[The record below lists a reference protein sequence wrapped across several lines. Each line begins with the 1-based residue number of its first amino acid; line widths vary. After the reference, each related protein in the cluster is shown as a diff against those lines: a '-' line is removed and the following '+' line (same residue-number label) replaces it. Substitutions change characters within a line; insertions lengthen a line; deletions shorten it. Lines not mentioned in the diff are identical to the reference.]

1 MEVGGKLYPASGVE
15 RDSCPPT
22 LGIGHRALVTLTHA
36 PCPIPHA
43 QKLHPASGV
52 EFFISAVLELKL
64 LNIKISMSDTK
75 FTAPVAQESLHLK
88 LSERSPVFSLR
99 EKILAIR
106 NSLRPGQQQMAD
118 WQSGPLA
125 ISAVP
130 GAGKSTGMAAAAAIA
145 IARQY
150 ERSSSRRQLVVV
162 TFTRSAAANIKAK
175 IRKFLRDDL
184 SLPQTGFFVYTLH
197 GLALN
202 IASRH
207 PDLSGL
213 QLENVTLITP
223 TQTHRFIR
231 TAVEQWIANNPG
243 IYLRLLEGHQFDGE
257 ETERLR
263 RQSVLRTEVLP
274 ELANTVIHEA
284 KSSGISPEK
293 LREWSKQTTD
303 EYAILSV
310 AAGLYEQYQNLMRSR
325 DFIDYDDMILAALRV
340 LENDSARRIEQ
351 NQIFAVFEDEAQ
363 DSSPLQTQLL
373 EILASDGGYEGMNTD
388 AMNRVSTHSPLNLV
402 RVGDPNQAINS
413 TFTPADP
420 IYFRQFCEEC
430 DRIQR
435 LATMDQAGRS
445 TRIIIEA
452 ANFALKWINNQSL
465 AKTNNGQQTPDN
477 RQVPFRLQTIR
488 PVETNDPQNNANPA
502 PVGRGLELYTPR
514 DIHHTVELLS
524 QRVIEL
530 FGEDPTQNSAAI
542 LVRENRQGRWL
553 GEALTSVCKEH
564 NITLYDVGER
574 DRRSHVPQEILALLQ
589 FCDRPHSPDYLK
601 AALEAL
607 VQRQLIPTQDLN
619 ALASLPEEFLYPG
632 PLAAPQPETVQKA
645 ARLCRNLLR
654 ARLELPLYQLIS
666 FLALT
671 LNYDQA
677 ELATADKLAERVNQQ
692 IAGNSSMGGMLSA
705 LSEIVSSERFE
716 PVETEDSEERYTRRG
731 QLTIITMHKAK
742 GLDWDYV
749 FLPFLHENLIP
760 GRFWVP
766 PQSQFL
772 GDFTLSEV
780 ARAQI
785 RAALHGEFTIPD
797 VTQAWEQAK
806 HLKIS
811 EEYRLLYVA
820 MTRAKRLVWMS
831 AAQKAP
837 FTWSKPDNL
846 QEQAP
851 CPVFPALKRQFPECV
866 MNLAVMAK
874 QA

>member
-1 MEVGGKLYPASGVE
+1 
-15 RDSCPPT
+15 
-22 LGIGHRALVTLTHA
+22 
-36 PCPIPHA
+36 
-43 QKLHPASGV
+43 
-52 EFFISAVLELKL
+52 
-64 LNIKISMSDTK
+64 MSDSK
-75 FTAPVAQESLHLK
+75 FTIPVVQELLYSE
-88 LSERSPVFSLR
+88 LSERSPVPSLQ

-175 IRKFLRDDL
+175 IRKDLKKL

-202 IASRH
+202 IANRH
-207 PDLSGL
+207 SDLSGL

-223 TQTHRFIR
+223 TQSHRFIR
-231 TAVEQWIANNPG
+231 TAVEQWIANNPDR
-243 IYLRLLEGHQFDGE
+243 YLRLLEGHQFDGE

-284 KSSGISPEK
+284 KSSGISPEL
-293 LREWSKQTTD
+293 LREWSNQTTD
-303 EYAILSV
+303 EYGILSV

-340 LENDSARRIEQ
+340 LENDSARRVEQ
-351 NQIFAVFEDEAQ
+351 NQVFAVFEDEAQ

-373 EILASDGGYEGMNTD
+373 EILASDAGNNSSLLTD
-388 AMNRVSTHSPLNLV
+388 AMNRVPTADSCTDAMNRVFPNSPLNLV

-430 DRIQR
+430 DRIER

-452 ANFALKWINNQSL
+452 ANFALKWINSQWL
-465 AKTNNGQQTPDN
+465 AATNNKQQISDN
-477 RQVPFRLQTIR
+477 RQLPFRLQTIR
-488 PVETNDPQNNANPA
+488 PVEAGDPQTNANPA
-502 PVGRGLELYTPR
+502 AVGRGLELYTPD
-514 DIHHTVELLS
+514 DIHHTVKLLS

-530 FGEDPTQNSAAI
+530 FGEDPTKNSAAV

-553 GEALTSVCKEH
+553 TEALTSVCKEY

-619 ALASLPEEFLYPG
+619 ALASLPEEFLYPS
-632 PLAAPQPETVQKA
+632 PLAATQSETVQKA
-645 ARLCRNLLR
+645 ARLCRSLLR

-692 IAGNSSMGGMLSA
+692 IAGNSSMGGMLSV

-785 RAALHGEFTIPD
+785 RATLHEESVIPD
-797 VTQAWEQAK
+797 VSQAWEVAK
-806 HLKIS
+806 NLKTS

-820 MTRAKRLVWMS
+820 MTRAKLLLWMS

-866 MNLAVMAK
+866 MNLAAMTK

>member
-1 MEVGGKLYPASGVE
+1 MPQESYPIE
-15 RDSCPPT
+15 
-22 LGIGHRALVTLTHA
+22 
-36 PCPIPHA
+36 
-43 QKLHPASGV
+43 
-52 EFFISAVLELKL
+52 
-64 LNIKISMSDTK
+64 
-75 FTAPVAQESLHLK
+75 TAPQST
-88 LSERSPVFSLR
+88 LSSLR
-99 EKILAIR
+99 ESAILNIR

-118 WQSGPLA
+118 WYSGPLA
-125 ISAVP
+125 VSAVP

-150 ERSSSRRQLVVV
+150 QRSNSSASSQRQQLVVV
-162 TFTRSAAANIKAK
+162 TFTRSAVANIKVK
-175 IRKFLRDDL
+175 IRKYLREEL
-184 SLPQTGFFVYTLH
+184 SLPQTGFVVYTLH

-207 PDLSGL
+207 SDLSGL
-213 QLENVTLITP
+213 QLDNVTLITP
-223 TQTHRFIR
+223 NQSHRFIR
-231 TAVEQWIANNPG
+231 TAVEQWIASHPG
-243 IYLRLLEGHQFDGE
+243 HYFRLLEGIQFDGE

-274 ELANTVIHEA
+274 DLATTVIHEA
-284 KSSGISPEK
+284 KSSGMLPQD
-293 LREWSKQTTD
+293 LRRLGEQNRD
-303 EYAILSV
+303 NYEILTV

-340 LENDSARRIEQ
+340 LENPSARKIEQ
-351 NQIFAVFEDEAQ
+351 NQVFAVFEDEAQ
-363 DSSPLQTQLL
+363 DSSPLQTKLL
-373 EILASDGGYEGMNTD
+373 QILAT
-388 AMNRVSTHSPLNLV
+388 NLDNPNQSNLI

-420 IYFRQFCEEC
+420 IYFREFCEDC
-430 DRIQR
+430 NSKNR

-445 TRIIIEA
+445 TKMVIDA
-452 ANFALKWINNQSL
+452 ANFVLQWVNSVYQVKSPESRVQSPESF
-465 AKTNNGQQTPDN
+465 TPPTS
-477 RQVPFRLQTIR
+477 PFRPQTIR
-488 PVETNDPQNNANPA
+488 LVDPGDPQLDANPQ

-524 QRVIEL
+524 QRIIQL
-530 FGEDPTQNSAAI
+530 FSPEPNTISAAI

-553 GEALTSVCKEH
+553 AEALTPVCKEH
-564 NITLYDVGER
+564 QITLYDVGER
-574 DRRSHVPQEILALLQ
+574 DRHSHVPQEILALLQ
-589 FCDRPHSPDYLK
+589 FCDRPHSPDHLK
-601 AALEAL
+601 AALEVF

-619 ALASLPEEFLYPG
+619 APASIPEEFLYPG
-632 PLAAPQPETVQKA
+632 PLSAPQSEPAQKA
-645 ARLCRNLLR
+645 AHLCRSLLR
-654 ARLELPLYQLIS
+654 ARMELPLYHLIS
-666 FLALT
+666 FLALA

-677 ELATADKLAERVNQQ
+677 ELATADKLAERVNIQ
-692 IAGNSSMGGMLSA
+692 IAGHASMTNMLSV

-716 PVETEDSEERYTRRG
+716 PVETEDLEARYTRRG

-749 FLPFLHENLIP
+749 FLPFMHENLIP

-785 RAALHGEFTIPD
+785 RAALHDQANLPD

-806 HLKIS
+806 YLKTA

-820 MTRAKRLVWMS
+820 MTRAKRLLWMS

-837 FTWSKPDNL
+837 FTWSKPENL
-846 QEQAP
+846 QTSAP
-851 CPVFPALKRQFPECV
+851 CPVFPALKRQFPESE
-866 MNLAVMAK
+866 LS
-874 QA
+874 

>member
-1 MEVGGKLYPASGVE
+1 MTTINHQ
-15 RDSCPPT
+15 PPT
-22 LGIGHRALVTLTHA
+22 NNQTDPPL
-36 PCPIPHA
+36 P
-43 QKLHPASGV
+43 
-52 EFFISAVLELKL
+52 
-64 LNIKISMSDTK
+64 
-75 FTAPVAQESLHLK
+75 
-88 LSERSPVFSLR
+88 LSSLR
-99 EKILAIR
+99 ESAILKIR

-118 WQSGPLA
+118 WYSGPLA
-125 ISAVP
+125 VSAVP

-150 ERSSSRRQLVVV
+150 QRSNSSRSSERRQLVVV
-162 TFTRSAAANIKAK
+162 TFTRSAVANIKAK
-175 IRKFLRDDL
+175 ICKYLRDDL
-184 SLPQTGFFVYTLH
+184 SLPQTGFAVHTLH

-207 PDLSGL
+207 PNLSGL
-213 QLENVTLITP
+213 QLDNVTLITP
-223 TQTHRFIR
+223 TQSHRFIR
-231 TAVEQWIANNPG
+231 TAVEQWIASHPG
-243 IYLRLLEGHQFDGE
+243 HYFRLLEGIQFDGE

-274 ELANTVIHEA
+274 DLATTVIHEA
-284 KSSGISPEK
+284 KSSGMLPED
-293 LREWSKQTTD
+293 LRRFSEQTID
-303 EYAILSV
+303 NYEILTV

-340 LENDSARRIEQ
+340 LENPSARRIEQ
-351 NQIFAVFEDEAQ
+351 NQVFAVFEDEAQ
-363 DSSPLQTQLL
+363 DSSPLQTKLL
-373 EILASDGGYEGMNTD
+373 QILATD
-388 AMNRVSTHSPLNLV
+388 PNNPDQPNLI

-420 IYFRQFCEEC
+420 IYFREFCEDC
-430 DRIQR
+430 NQKNR

-445 TRIIIEA
+445 TKIIIDA
-452 ANFALKWINNQSL
+452 ANFVLQWVNSAYQ
-465 AKTNNGQQTPDN
+465 AKSQNFPT
-477 RQVPFRLQTIR
+477 PFRPQTIR
-488 PVETNDPQNNANPA
+488 LVDPDDPQTDANPQ

-514 DIHHTVELLS
+514 DIHHTVQLLS

-530 FGEDPTQNSAAI
+530 FAQAPNSFSAAI

-553 GEALTSVCKEH
+553 AEALAPVCKEH
-564 NITLYDVGER
+564 QITLYDVGER
-574 DRRSHVPQEILALLQ
+574 ERHSHVPQEILALLQ

-601 AALEAL
+601 AALE
-607 VQRQLIPTQDLN
+607 VFVERQLIPTQDLN
-619 ALASLPEEFLYPG
+619 APASVPEEFLYPG
-632 PLAAPQPETVQKA
+632 PLSPPQPESVQKA
-645 ARLCRNLLR
+645 AHLCRSLLR
-654 ARLELPLYQLIS
+654 ARMELPLYQLIS
-666 FLALT
+666 FLALA

-677 ELATADKLAERVNQQ
+677 ELATADKLAERVNLQ
-692 IAGNSSMGGMLSA
+692 IASHASMTNMLGI

-716 PVETEDSEERYTRRG
+716 PVETEDLEARYTRRG

-749 FLPFLHENLIP
+749 FIPFVHENLIP

-785 RAALHGEFTIPD
+785 RAALHNQASLPD

-806 HLKIS
+806 YLKTA

-820 MTRAKRLVWMS
+820 MTRAKRLLWMS

-837 FTWSKPDNL
+837 FTWSKPENL
-846 QEQAP
+846 QASAP

-866 MNLAVMAK
+866 V
-874 QA
+874 

>member
-1 MEVGGKLYPASGVE
+1 
-15 RDSCPPT
+15 
-22 LGIGHRALVTLTHA
+22 
-36 PCPIPHA
+36 
-43 QKLHPASGV
+43 
-52 EFFISAVLELKL
+52 
-64 LNIKISMSDTK
+64 MSDSK
-75 FTAPVAQESLHLK
+75 FTAPVVQELLDSE
-88 LSERSPVFSLR
+88 LSERSPIPSLQ

-150 ERSSSRRQLVVV
+150 ERSSYRRQLVVV

-202 IASRH
+202 IANRH
-207 PDLSGL
+207 SDLSGL
-213 QLENVTLITP
+213 QLENVILITP
-223 TQTHRFIR
+223 TQSHRFIR
-231 TAVEQWIANNPG
+231 TAVEQWITNNPDV
-243 IYLRLLEGHQFDGE
+243 YLRLLEGHQFDGE

-284 KSSGISPEK
+284 KSSGISPEL

-340 LENDSARRIEQ
+340 LENDSARHIEQ

-373 EILASDGGYEGMNTD
+373 EILAS
-388 AMNRVSTHSPLNLV
+388 NREYQRENSSLLTPNSPLLTPNSPLPTPNSALPTPNSALLTPNSALSTQHSALNLV

-430 DRIQR
+430 DRIER
-435 LATMDQAGRS
+435 LATMDRAGRS

-452 ANFALKWINNQSL
+452 ANFALKWINNQWL
-465 AKTNNGQQTPDN
+465 ATTKTNNKQQTLDN

-488 PVETNDPQNNANPA
+488 PVEIGDPQANANPA
-502 PVGRGLELYTPR
+502 PVGQGLELYTPR
-514 DIHHTVELLS
+514 DIHHTIELLS

-530 FGEDPTQNSAAI
+530 FGEDPTKNSAAI

-553 GEALTSVCKEH
+553 AEALTPLCKEH
-564 NITLYDVGER
+564 KITLYDVGER

-785 RAALHGEFTIPD
+785 RATLHEESVIPD
-797 VTQAWEQAK
+797 VSQAWEVAK
-806 HLKIS
+806 NLKTS

-820 MTRAKRLVWMS
+820 MTRAKLLLWMS

-866 MNLAVMAK
+866 VNLAAMSK
-874 QA
+874 QV

>member
-1 MEVGGKLYPASGVE
+1 
-15 RDSCPPT
+15 
-22 LGIGHRALVTLTHA
+22 
-36 PCPIPHA
+36 
-43 QKLHPASGV
+43 
-52 EFFISAVLELKL
+52 
-64 LNIKISMSDTK
+64 MSDAN
-75 FTAPVAQESLHLK
+75 FTATVPPESRQPQLSQLLWEKTLK
-88 LSERSPVFSLR
+88 
-99 EKILAIR
+99 IR

-150 ERSSSRRQLVVV
+150 AIPPESRPLYRRQIVVV

-175 IRKFLRDDL
+175 IRKYLREDL
-184 SLPQTGFFVYTLH
+184 SLPQTGFAVYTLH

-207 PDLSGL
+207 PNLAGL
-213 QLENVTLITP
+213 ELENVTLITP
-223 TQTHRFIR
+223 SQSHRFIR
-231 TAVEQWIANNPG
+231 TAVEQWIADHPG
-243 IYLRLLEGHQFDGE
+243 RYLRLLEGHQFDGE

-274 ELANTVIHEA
+274 DLATTVIHEA
-284 KSSGISPEK
+284 KSSGISPEQ
-293 LREWSKQTTD
+293 LRNWSQQTTE
-303 EYAILSV
+303 EYAILQV

-340 LENDSARRIEQ
+340 LENDSARRREQ
-351 NQIFAVFEDEAQ
+351 KEVYAVFEDEAQ

-373 EILASDGGYEGMNTD
+373 EILARDQEDERNNSLLP
-388 AMNRVSTHSPLNLV
+388 HSPLPTPNSLLNLV

-420 IYFRQFCEEC
+420 IYFREFCQHC
-430 DRIQR
+430 DRSGK

-445 TRIIIEA
+445 TRVIIEA
-452 ANFALKWINNQSL
+452 ANFTLEWVNKFYQNKNQSSPP
-465 AKTNNGQQTPDN
+465 TSPS
-477 RQVPFRLQTIR
+477 PFRSQKIR
-488 PVETNDPQNNANPA
+488 PVESNDPQLNANPA
-502 PVGRGLELYTPR
+502 PIGRGLELYTPR
-514 DIHHTVELLS
+514 DIHHTVELIS

-530 FGEDPTQNSAAI
+530 FAENPTEVSAAI

-553 GEALTSVCKEH
+553 AEALTPVCKEH

-574 DRRSHVPQEILALLQ
+574 DRRSHIPQEILALLQ
-589 FCDRPHSPDYLK
+589 FCHRPHSPDYLK
-601 AALEAL
+601 ASLEVL

-632 PLAAPQPETVQKA
+632 PLAPPQSEPIQKA
-645 ARLCRNLLR
+645 ASLCRKLLR

-692 IAGNSSMGGMLSA
+692 IAGNSSMGAMLST

-716 PVETEDSEERYTRRG
+716 PVETDDLEARYTRCG
-731 QLTIITMHKAK
+731 QLTVITMHKAK

-749 FLPFLHENLIP
+749 FMPFLHENLIP

-785 RAALHGEFTIPD
+785 RAALHGESDIPD

-806 HLKIS
+806 HLKTA

-820 MTRAKRLVWMS
+820 MTRAKRLLWMS
-831 AAQKAP
+831 ASQKAP
-837 FTWSKPDNL
+837 FTWSKPENL

-851 CPVFPALKRQFPECV
+851 CPVFPALKNHFSQFVIRNFP
-866 MNLAVMAK
+866 API
-874 QA
+874 

>member
-1 MEVGGKLYPASGVE
+1 MRSL
-15 RDSCPPT
+15 
-22 LGIGHRALVTLTHA
+22 
-36 PCPIPHA
+36 IPNL
-43 QKLHPASGV
+43 Q
-52 EFFISAVLELKL
+52 
-64 LNIKISMSDTK
+64 
-75 FTAPVAQESLHLK
+75 
-88 LSERSPVFSLR
+88 
-99 EKILAIR
+99 EKILGIR

-118 WQSGPLA
+118 WESGPLA

-150 ERSSSRRQLVVV
+150 ERSSLRRHLVVV

-184 SLPQTGFFVYTLH
+184 SIPQTGFFVYTLH

-207 PDLSGL
+207 SDLSGL

-223 TQTHRFIR
+223 TQSNRFIR

-293 LREWSKQTTD
+293 LREWSKQITD

-351 NQIFAVFEDEAQ
+351 NQVFAVFEDEAQ

-373 EILASDGGYEGMNTD
+373 EILASNGGDGGDHYSLNPDPMNRDAMNID
-388 AMNRVSTHSPLNLV
+388 AMNRVSTADSCTDAINRVSPNSPLNLV

-420 IYFRQFCEEC
+420 IYFRQFCERC
-430 DRIQR
+430 DRIKR

-465 AKTNNGQQTPDN
+465 ATTNHKLQTPDN

-488 PVETNDPQNNANPA
+488 PVEVNDPQTNANPA
-502 PVGRGLELYTPR
+502 AVGRGLELYTPR

-530 FGEDPTQNSAAI
+530 FGEDPTKNSAAI

-553 GEALTSVCKEH
+553 AEALTSVCKEH
-564 NITLYDVGER
+564 NIILYDVGER
-574 DRRSHVPQEILALLQ
+574 DRRSHVPQEILGLLQ

-632 PLAAPQPETVQKA
+632 PLAVPQPETVEKA
-645 ARLCRNLLR
+645 ARLCRSLLR

-716 PVETEDSEERYTRRG
+716 PVETEDSEERYTRPG

-766 PQSQFL
+766 PQKQFL

-785 RAALHGEFTIPD
+785 RAALHGESTIPN

-806 HLKIS
+806 NLKIS

-866 MNLAVMAK
+866 MNLRTDK
-874 QA
+874 K

>member
-1 MEVGGKLYPASGVE
+1 
-15 RDSCPPT
+15 
-22 LGIGHRALVTLTHA
+22 
-36 PCPIPHA
+36 
-43 QKLHPASGV
+43 
-52 EFFISAVLELKL
+52 
-64 LNIKISMSDTK
+64 MSDSK
-75 FTAPVAQESLHLK
+75 FTAPIIQELLDSE
-88 LSERSPVFSLR
+88 LSERSLIPSLE
-99 EKILAIR
+99 EKILRIR

-202 IASRH
+202 IANRH
-207 PDLSGL
+207 SDLSGL
-213 QLENVTLITP
+213 QLENVILITP
-223 TQTHRFIR
+223 TQSHRFIR
-231 TAVEQWIANNPG
+231 TAVEQWIINNPDV
-243 IYLRLLEGHQFDGE
+243 YLRLLEGHQFDGE

-284 KSSGISPEK
+284 KSSGISPEL

-340 LENDSARRIEQ
+340 LENDSARHIEQ

-373 EILASDGGYEGMNTD
+373 EILASNREYEGMNTD
-388 AMNRVSTHSPLNLV
+388 AMNRVSTYSPLNLV

-430 DRIQR
+430 DRIER
-435 LATMDQAGRS
+435 LATMDRAGRS

-452 ANFALKWINNQSL
+452 ANFALKWINNQWL
-465 AKTNNGQQTPDN
+465 ATTKTNNKQQIPDN
-477 RQVPFRLQTIR
+477 RQVPFRLQTIS
-488 PVETNDPQNNANPA
+488 PVEAGDPQANANPA

-530 FGEDPTQNSAAI
+530 FGEDPTKNSAAI

-553 GEALTSVCKEH
+553 AEALTPLCKEH
-564 NITLYDVGER
+564 KITLYDVGER

-632 PLAAPQPETVQKA
+632 PLAPPQPETVQKA
-645 ARLCRNLLR
+645 ARMCRSLLR

-785 RAALHGEFTIPD
+785 RATLHEESIIPD
-797 VTQAWEQAK
+797 VSQAWEVAK
-806 HLKIS
+806 NLKTS

-820 MTRAKRLVWMS
+820 MTRAKLLLWMS

-866 MNLAVMAK
+866 MNLAVMSK
-874 QA
+874 

>member
-1 MEVGGKLYPASGVE
+1 
-15 RDSCPPT
+15 
-22 LGIGHRALVTLTHA
+22 
-36 PCPIPHA
+36 
-43 QKLHPASGV
+43 
-52 EFFISAVLELKL
+52 
-64 LNIKISMSDTK
+64 MSDSK
-75 FTAPVAQESLHLK
+75 FTAPIIQELLDSE
-88 LSERSPVFSLR
+88 LSERSLIPSLQ
-99 EKILAIR
+99 EKILTIR

-202 IASRH
+202 IANRH
-207 PDLSGL
+207 SDLSGL
-213 QLENVTLITP
+213 QLENVILITP
-223 TQTHRFIR
+223 TQSHRFIR
-231 TAVEQWIANNPG
+231 TAVEQWIINNPDV
-243 IYLRLLEGHQFDGE
+243 YLRLLEGHQFDGE

-284 KSSGISPEK
+284 KSSGISPEL

-340 LENDSARRIEQ
+340 LENDSARHIEQ

-373 EILASDGGYEGMNTD
+373 EILASNREYEGMNTD
-388 AMNRVSTHSPLNLV
+388 AIDRVSTYSPLNLV

-430 DRIQR
+430 DRIER
-435 LATMDQAGRS
+435 LATMDRAGRS

-452 ANFALKWINNQSL
+452 ANFALKWINNQWL
-465 AKTNNGQQTPDN
+465 ATTKTNNKQQIADN

-488 PVETNDPQNNANPA
+488 PVEVGDPQANANPA
-502 PVGRGLELYTPR
+502 PVGQGLELYTPR

-530 FGEDPTQNSAAI
+530 FGEDPTKNSAAI

-553 GEALTSVCKEH
+553 AEALTPLCKEH
-564 NITLYDVGER
+564 KITLYDVGER

-632 PLAAPQPETVQKA
+632 PLAPPQPETVQKA
-645 ARLCRNLLR
+645 ARMCRSLLR

-785 RAALHGEFTIPD
+785 RATLHEESIIPD
-797 VTQAWEQAK
+797 VSQAWEVAK
-806 HLKIS
+806 NLKTS

-820 MTRAKRLVWMS
+820 MTRAKLLLWMS

-866 MNLAVMAK
+866 MNLAVMSK
-874 QA
+874 QV

>member
-1 MEVGGKLYPASGVE
+1 VPQEHLDSEVL
-15 RDSCPPT
+15 
-22 LGIGHRALVTLTHA
+22 
-36 PCPIPHA
+36 
-43 QKLHPASGV
+43 
-52 EFFISAVLELKL
+52 
-64 LNIKISMSDTK
+64 
-75 FTAPVAQESLHLK
+75 
-88 LSERSPVFSLR
+88 ERSPVSSLR
-99 EKILAIR
+99 AEAIARIR

-150 ERSSSRRQLVVV
+150 EGFAQSGSSSRRQLVVV

-175 IRKFLRDDL
+175 IRKYLREDL

-213 QLENVTLITP
+213 QLEYATLITP
-223 TQTHRFIR
+223 TQSHRFIR
-231 TAVEQWIANNPG
+231 TAVEQWIANNPER
-243 IYLRLLEGHQFDGE
+243 YLGLLEGHQFDGE

-284 KSSGISPEK
+284 KSSGISQE
-293 LREWSKQTTD
+293 LLQQWSQQTTD
-303 EYAILSV
+303 RYAILSV

-351 NQIFAVFEDEAQ
+351 NQVFAVFEDEAQ
-363 DSSPLQTQLL
+363 DSSPLQTRLL
-373 EILASDGGYEGMNTD
+373 EILASNEGDGKMGRWGDGERISPYH
-388 AMNRVSTHSPLNLV
+388 STPSPQPSPTPDSALNLV

-435 LATMDQAGRS
+435 LATMDRAGRS

-452 ANFALKWINNQSL
+452 ANFALKWVNNQWS
-465 AKTNNGQQTPDN
+465 ATNPQSPFPHTDN
-477 RQVPFRLQTIR
+477 RQVPFRLQTIL
-488 PVETNDPQNNANPA
+488 PVDASDPQTNANPA
-502 PVGRGLELYTPR
+502 PVGLGLELYAPR
-514 DIHHTVELLS
+514 DIFHTVELLS
-524 QRVIEL
+524 QRAIEL
-530 FGEDPTQNSAAI
+530 FGKDPTKNSAAI

-553 GEALTSVCKEH
+553 AEALAPVCKEH

-619 ALASLPEEFLYPG
+619 ALASLPEEFLYPS
-632 PLAAPQPETVQKA
+632 PLAAPQAEPVQKA
-645 ARLCRNLLR
+645 AHLCRSLLR

-692 IAGNSSMGGMLSA
+692 IASNSSMRSMLSA

-749 FLPFLHENLIP
+749 FIPFLHENLIP

-785 RAALHGEFTIPD
+785 RAALHGESTIPD
-797 VTQAWEQAK
+797 VTQAWELAK
-806 HLKIS
+806 QLKTS

-820 MTRAKRLVWMS
+820 MTRAKVLLWMS
-831 AAQKAP
+831 AAHKAP
-837 FTWSKPDNL
+837 FTWSKPENL

-851 CPVFPALKRQFPECV
+851 CPVFGALKRQFPQCV
-866 MNLAVMAK
+866 VTSAMIAK
-874 QA
+874 

>member
-1 MEVGGKLYPASGVE
+1 
-15 RDSCPPT
+15 
-22 LGIGHRALVTLTHA
+22 
-36 PCPIPHA
+36 
-43 QKLHPASGV
+43 
-52 EFFISAVLELKL
+52 
-64 LNIKISMSDTK
+64 MSDSK
-75 FTAPVAQESLHLK
+75 FTAPVVQELLDSE
-88 LSERSPVFSLR
+88 LSERSPIPSLQ

-150 ERSSSRRQLVVV
+150 EPSSSRRQLVVV

-202 IASRH
+202 IANRH
-207 PDLSGL
+207 SDLSGL
-213 QLENVTLITP
+213 QLENVILITP
-223 TQTHRFIR
+223 TQSHRFIR
-231 TAVEQWIANNPG
+231 TAVEQWIVNNPDV
-243 IYLRLLEGHQFDGE
+243 YLRLLEGHQFDGE

-284 KSSGISPEK
+284 KSSGISPEL
-293 LREWSKQTTD
+293 LRQWSKQTTD

-340 LENDSARRIEQ
+340 LENDSARHIEQ

-373 EILASDGGYEGMNTD
+373 EILASNREYEGMNTD
-388 AMNRVSTHSPLNLV
+388 AIHRVSTHSPLNLV

-430 DRIQR
+430 DRIER
-435 LATMDQAGRS
+435 LATMDRAGRS

-452 ANFALKWINNQSL
+452 ANFALKWINNQWL
-465 AKTNNGQQTPDN
+465 ATTKTNNKQQIPDN

-488 PVETNDPQNNANPA
+488 PVEAGDPQANANPA

-530 FGEDPTQNSAAI
+530 FGEDPTKNSAAI

-553 GEALTSVCKEH
+553 AEALTPMCKEH
-564 NITLYDVGER
+564 KITLYDVGER

-785 RAALHGEFTIPD
+785 RATLHEESVIPD
-797 VTQAWEQAK
+797 VGQAWEVAK
-806 HLKIS
+806 NLKTS

-820 MTRAKRLVWMS
+820 MTRAKLLLWMS

-866 MNLAVMAK
+866 MNLAAMSK
-874 QA
+874 QV

>member
-1 MEVGGKLYPASGVE
+1 
-15 RDSCPPT
+15 
-22 LGIGHRALVTLTHA
+22 
-36 PCPIPHA
+36 
-43 QKLHPASGV
+43 
-52 EFFISAVLELKL
+52 
-64 LNIKISMSDTK
+64 MSDSK
-75 FTAPVAQESLHLK
+75 FNAPVAQESLHSELF
-88 LSERSPVFSLR
+88 ERSPVSSLQ

-106 NSLRPGQQQMAD
+106 DSLRPGQQQMAD

-130 GAGKSTGMAAAAAIA
+130 GAGKSTGMAAAAAIT

-150 ERSSSRRQLVVV
+150 ERSSLRRQLVVV

-175 IRKFLRDDL
+175 IRKDLKKL

-207 PDLSGL
+207 SDLSGL

-223 TQTHRFIR
+223 TQSHRFIR
-231 TAVEQWIANNPG
+231 TAVEQWIVNNPDR
-243 IYLRLLEGHQFDGE
+243 YLRLLEGHQFDGE
-257 ETERLR
+257 ETEKLR

-284 KSSGISPEK
+284 KSSGISPEL

-303 EYAILSV
+303 EYAILSI
-310 AAGLYEQYQNLMRSR
+310 AAGLYEQYQNSMRSR

-351 NQIFAVFEDEAQ
+351 NQVFAVFEDEAQ

-373 EILASDGGYEGMNTD
+373 EILASNSEYQRENSPLLTP
-388 AMNRVSTHSPLNLV
+388 NSPLLTPNSLLSTQHSALNLV

-430 DRIQR
+430 DRIER

-452 ANFALKWINNQSL
+452 ANFALKWINNQWL
-465 AKTNNGQQTPDN
+465 ATTSNKQQTPNN

-488 PVETNDPQNNANPA
+488 PVNAGDPQPNANPA

-553 GEALTSVCKEH
+553 AEALTPVCKEH
-564 NITLYDVGER
+564 KIILYDVGER

-632 PLAAPQPETVQKA
+632 PLAVTQPETVQKA
-645 ARLCRNLLR
+645 AKLCRSLLR

-692 IAGNSSMGGMLSA
+692 IAGNSSMAGMLSA

-785 RAALHGEFTIPD
+785 RAILHEESTIPD
-797 VTQAWEQAK
+797 VSQAWEVAK
-806 HLKIS
+806 NLKTS

-820 MTRAKRLVWMS
+820 MTRAKLLLWMS

-866 MNLAVMAK
+866 MNLAAMVK

>member
-1 MEVGGKLYPASGVE
+1 
-15 RDSCPPT
+15 
-22 LGIGHRALVTLTHA
+22 
-36 PCPIPHA
+36 
-43 QKLHPASGV
+43 
-52 EFFISAVLELKL
+52 
-64 LNIKISMSDTK
+64 MSDSK
-75 FTAPVAQESLHLK
+75 FTTPVAQASLHSE
-88 LSERSPVFSLR
+88 LSERSPLPNLR

-118 WQSGPLA
+118 WGSGPLA

-150 ERSSSRRQLVVV
+150 ERYAQSRPSSRRHLVVV

-207 PDLSGL
+207 SDLSGL

-223 TQTHRFIR
+223 TQSHRFIR
-231 TAVEQWIANNPG
+231 TAVEQWIVNNPG
-243 IYLRLLEGHQFDGE
+243 TYLRLLEGHQFDGE

-293 LREWSKQTTD
+293 LREWSRQTTD
-303 EYAILSV
+303 EYTILSV

-351 NQIFAVFEDEAQ
+351 NQVFAVFEDEAQ

-373 EILASDGGYEGMNTD
+373 EILASNGGYEGMNTD
-388 AMNRVSTHSPLNLV
+388 AINHVSTHSPLNLV

-445 TRIIIEA
+445 SRIIIEA

-465 AKTNNGQQTPDN
+465 AKTNNGQQILDN

-488 PVETNDPQNNANPA
+488 PVETGDPQKNANPA
-502 PVGRGLELYTPR
+502 PIGRGLELYTPR

-524 QRVIEL
+524 QRIVEL

-553 GEALTSVCKEH
+553 GEALAPVCKEH
-564 NITLYDVGER
+564 NIALYDVGER

-632 PLAAPQPETVQKA
+632 PLAAPQAETVQKA

-692 IAGNSSMGGMLSA
+692 IAGNSSMAGMLSA

-716 PVETEDSEERYTRRG
+716 PVETEDSEERYTRCG

-785 RAALHGEFTIPD
+785 RAALHGESTIPD

-837 FTWSKPDNL
+837 FTWSKPENL
-846 QEQAP
+846 QDQAP

-866 MNLAVMAK
+866 ANLAVMAK
-874 QA
+874 

>member
-1 MEVGGKLYPASGVE
+1 
-15 RDSCPPT
+15 
-22 LGIGHRALVTLTHA
+22 
-36 PCPIPHA
+36 
-43 QKLHPASGV
+43 
-52 EFFISAVLELKL
+52 
-64 LNIKISMSDTK
+64 MSDTN
-75 FTAPVAQESLHLK
+75 FTATVPLESAQTE
-88 LSERSPVFSLR
+88 LSHSSPVLSLS

-106 NSLRPGQQQMAD
+106 NSLRQGQQQMAD
-118 WQSGPLA
+118 WESGPLA
-125 ISAVP
+125 VSAVP

-150 ERSSSRRQLVVV
+150 ERLAQSRSSVHRQLVVV

-175 IRKFLRDDL
+175 IRQYLRDNL
-184 SLPQTGFFVYTLH
+184 SLPQTGFAVYTLH

-202 IASRH
+202 IASRY

-213 QLENVTLITP
+213 ELENLTLITP
-223 TQTHRFIR
+223 SQSHRLIR
-231 TAVEQWIANNPG
+231 TAVEQWINNNPEK
-243 IYLRLLEGHQFDGE
+243 YFRLLEGQQFDGE

-274 ELANTVIHEA
+274 DLATTVIHEA
-284 KSSGISPEK
+284 KSSGIWPEQ
-293 LREWSKQTTD
+293 LQEWSQQTSD
-303 EYAILSV
+303 EYEILSI

-351 NQIFAVFEDEAQ
+351 NQVFAVFEDEAQ
-363 DSSPLQTQLL
+363 DSSPLQTKLL
-373 EILASDGGYEGMNTD
+373 EILASDSAEGAGEYEENILL
-388 AMNRVSTHSPLNLV
+388 STQHRLNAPLPLTALNLV

-430 DRIQR
+430 DRMTK
-435 LATMDQAGRS
+435 LATMNQAGRS
-445 TRIIIEA
+445 TRIIIAA
-452 ANFALKWINNQSL
+452 ANFALEWVNSFYG
-465 AKTNNGQQTPDN
+465 AKN
-477 RQVPFRLQTIR
+477 RKSPHVTTSFPFRSQTIY
-488 PVETNDPQNNANPA
+488 PVSTNDPQKNANPA
-502 PVGRGLELYTPR
+502 PEGKGLELYTPR
-514 DIHHTVELLS
+514 DIHHTVELLAK
-524 QRVIEL
+524 RVVEL
-530 FGEDPTQNSAAI
+530 FTPDPANTRAAV

-553 GEALTSVCKEH
+553 AEMLAPVCKEH
-564 NITLYDVGER
+564 KITLYDVGER
-574 DRRSHVPQEILALLQ
+574 DRRSHVPQEILGLLQ

-601 AALEAL
+601 AALEVL

-632 PLAAPQPETVQKA
+632 PLAAPQAEPVEKA
-645 ARLCRNLLR
+645 AHLCRSLLR
-654 ARLELPLYQLIS
+654 ARMELPLYQLIS
-666 FLALT
+666 FLALA

-692 IAGNSSMGGMLSA
+692 IAGGSSMGAMLA
-705 LSEIVSSERFE
+705 TLSEIVSSERFE
-716 PVETEDSEERYTRRG
+716 PVETEDLEAHYTRPN

-749 FLPFLHENLIP
+749 FIPFLHENLIP

-785 RAALHGEFTIPD
+785 RTALHGESGIPD
-797 VTQAWEQAK
+797 VSQAWEQAK
-806 HLKIS
+806 HLKTA

-820 MTRAKRLVWMS
+820 MTRAKRLLWMS

-837 FTWSKPDNL
+837 FTWSKPNNL

-851 CPVFPALKRQFPECV
+851 CPVFPALKRQFPESV
-866 MNLAVMAK
+866 EV
-874 QA
+874 

>member
-1 MEVGGKLYPASGVE
+1 
-15 RDSCPPT
+15 
-22 LGIGHRALVTLTHA
+22 
-36 PCPIPHA
+36 
-43 QKLHPASGV
+43 
-52 EFFISAVLELKL
+52 
-64 LNIKISMSDTK
+64 MSDTNV
-75 FTAPVAQESLHLK
+75 TATVSVSQPSFVALLQERIALI
-88 LSERSPVFSLR
+88 RST
-99 EKILAIR
+99 
-106 NSLRPGQQQMAD
+106 LRPGQQQMAD
-118 WQSGPLA
+118 WKSGPLA
-125 ISAVP
+125 VSAVP

-150 ERSSSRRQLVVV
+150 QQAAESRTSSRRQLVVV

-175 IRKFLRDDL
+175 IRHYLKQL
-184 SLPQTGFFVYTLH
+184 SLPQTGFAVYTLH

-213 QLENVTLITP
+213 ELENVTLITP
-223 TQTHRFIR
+223 NQSHRFIR
-231 TAVEQWIANNPG
+231 TAVEQWINNHPRL
-243 IYLRLLEGHQFDGE
+243 YLRLLEGQQFDGE

-263 RQSVLRTEVLP
+263 RQSVLRTEILP
-274 ELANTVIHEA
+274 DLATTVIHEA
-284 KSSGISPEK
+284 KSSGISPEQ
-293 LREWSKQTTD
+293 LRQWSQETTD
-303 EYAILSV
+303 AYEILTI

-351 NQIFAVFEDEAQ
+351 NQVFAVFEDEAQ

-373 EILASDGGYEGMNTD
+373 EILASDLAASQQSIVNSQQSIV
-388 AMNRVSTHSPLNLV
+388 NSQQSIVNSQQSTVNSQQSTVNLI

-420 IYFRQFCEEC
+420 IYFREFCQEC
-430 DRIQR
+430 DRSLR

-445 TRIIIEA
+445 TAMIIAA
-452 ANFALKWINNQSL
+452 ANFALEWVNSAYVAKNQKSPHVPL
-465 AKTNNGQQTPDN
+465 STP
-477 RQVPFRLQTIR
+477 FSLQTIR
-488 PVETNDPQNNANPA
+488 PVHQTDVNPA
-502 PVGRGLELYTPR
+502 PVGRGLELHTPR
-514 DIHHTVELLS
+514 DIYHTVELLS
-524 QRVIEL
+524 QRVVEL
-530 FGEDPTQNSAAI
+530 LTEDMGKSAAV

-553 GEALTSVCKEH
+553 AEALEPKCKEH
-564 NITLYDVGER
+564 NITLFDVGES

-607 VQRQLIPTQDLN
+607 VKRQLIPTQDLN

-632 PLAAPQPETVQKA
+632 PLAAPQSEVVQKA
-645 ARLCRNLLR
+645 AHLCRSLLR
-654 ARLELPLYQLIS
+654 ARLELPLYQIIS

-677 ELATADKLAERVNQQ
+677 ELATADKLSERVNKQ
-692 IAGNSSMGGMLSA
+692 IAGNNSMGAMLSA
-705 LSEIVSSERFE
+705 LSEIVNSERFE
-716 PVETEDSEERYTRRG
+716 PVETDDSEARYTRNG

-742 GLDWDYV
+742 GLDWNYV
-749 FLPFLHENLIP
+749 FIPFLHENLIP

-785 RAALHGEFTIPD
+785 RAALHGETGIPE
-797 VTQAWEQAK
+797 VTSAWEQAK
-806 HLKIS
+806 HLKTA

-820 MTRAKRLVWMS
+820 MTRAKQLLWMS

-837 FTWSKPDNL
+837 FTWSKPENL

-851 CPVFPALKRQFPECV
+851 CPVFSALKRQFPEFV
-866 MNLAVMAK
+866 IHT
-874 QA
+874 QPS

>member
-1 MEVGGKLYPASGVE
+1 
-15 RDSCPPT
+15 
-22 LGIGHRALVTLTHA
+22 
-36 PCPIPHA
+36 
-43 QKLHPASGV
+43 
-52 EFFISAVLELKL
+52 
-64 LNIKISMSDTK
+64 MSDTN
-75 FTAPVAQESLHLK
+75 FTAALPPESLHPE
-88 LSERSPVFSLR
+88 LSGLLPVSFLR
-99 EKILAIR
+99 AEAIARIR
-106 NSLRPGQQQMAD
+106 NGLRPGQQQMAD

-202 IASRH
+202 IANRH
-207 PDLSGL
+207 SDLSGL
-213 QLENVTLITP
+213 QLENVILITP
-223 TQTHRFIR
+223 TQSHRFIR

-243 IYLRLLEGHQFDGE
+243 VYLRLLEGHQFDGE

-310 AAGLYEQYQNLMRSR
+310 ATGLYEQYQNLMRSR
-325 DFIDYDDMILAALRV
+325 DFIDYDDMILAALHV

-351 NQIFAVFEDEAQ
+351 NQVFAVFEDEAQ

-373 EILASDGGYEGMNTD
+373 EILASDGGYGKARGDEGDEGDNSSLLTP
-388 AMNRVSTHSPLNLV
+388 NSSLLTPHSPLPTPHSPLPTPHSPLNLV

-430 DRIQR
+430 DRIER
-435 LATMDQAGRS
+435 LATMDRAGRS

-452 ANFALKWINNQSL
+452 ANFALKWINNQWL
-465 AKTNNGQQTPDN
+465 ATTKTNNKQQTPDN

-488 PVETNDPQNNANPA
+488 PVEIGDPQANANPA

-530 FGEDPTQNSAAI
+530 FGEDPTKNSAAI

-553 GEALTSVCKEH
+553 AEALTDVCKEH
-564 NITLYDVGER
+564 KITLYDVGER

-632 PLAAPQPETVQKA
+632 PLTESQPETVQKA
-645 ARLCRNLLR
+645 ARLCRSLLR

-692 IAGNSSMGGMLSA
+692 IAGNNSMGGMLSA

-785 RAALHGEFTIPD
+785 RATLHEESIIPD
-797 VTQAWEQAK
+797 VSQAWEVAK
-806 HLKIS
+806 NLKIS

-820 MTRAKRLVWMS
+820 MTRAKLLLWMS

-866 MNLAVMAK
+866 VNLAAISK
-874 QA
+874 

>member
-1 MEVGGKLYPASGVE
+1 
-15 RDSCPPT
+15 
-22 LGIGHRALVTLTHA
+22 
-36 PCPIPHA
+36 
-43 QKLHPASGV
+43 
-52 EFFISAVLELKL
+52 
-64 LNIKISMSDTK
+64 MSDSK
-75 FTAPVAQESLHLK
+75 FTAPVVQELLDSE
-88 LSERSPVFSLR
+88 LSERSPIPSLQ

-202 IASRH
+202 IANRH
-207 PDLSGL
+207 SDLSGL
-213 QLENVTLITP
+213 QLENVILITP
-223 TQTHRFIR
+223 TQSHRFIR
-231 TAVEQWIANNPG
+231 TAVEQWIVNNPDV
-243 IYLRLLEGHQFDGE
+243 YLRLLEGHQFDGE

-284 KSSGISPEK
+284 KSSGISPEL

-340 LENDSARRIEQ
+340 LENDSARHIEQ

-373 EILASDGGYEGMNTD
+373 EILAS
-388 AMNRVSTHSPLNLV
+388 NREYQRDNSSLPTQHSALNLV

-430 DRIQR
+430 DRIER
-435 LATMDQAGRS
+435 LATMDRAGRS

-452 ANFALKWINNQSL
+452 ANFALKWINNQWL
-465 AKTNNGQQTPDN
+465 ATTKTNNKQQIPDN

-488 PVETNDPQNNANPA
+488 PVEVGDPQANANPA
-502 PVGRGLELYTPR
+502 PVGKGLELYTPR

-530 FGEDPTQNSAAI
+530 FGEDPTKNSAAI

-553 GEALTSVCKEH
+553 AEALTPLCKEH
-564 NITLYDVGER
+564 KITLYDVGER
-574 DRRSHVPQEILALLQ
+574 DRRSHVPQEILVLLQ

-785 RAALHGEFTIPD
+785 RATLHEESVIPD
-797 VTQAWEQAK
+797 VSQAWEVAK
-806 HLKIS
+806 NLKTS

-820 MTRAKRLVWMS
+820 MTRAKLLLWMS

-851 CPVFPALKRQFPECV
+851 CPVLPALKRQFPECV
-866 MNLAVMAK
+866 VNLAAMSK
-874 QA
+874 QV

>member
-1 MEVGGKLYPASGVE
+1 
-15 RDSCPPT
+15 
-22 LGIGHRALVTLTHA
+22 
-36 PCPIPHA
+36 
-43 QKLHPASGV
+43 
-52 EFFISAVLELKL
+52 
-64 LNIKISMSDTK
+64 MSDSK
-75 FTAPVAQESLHLK
+75 FTAPIIQELLDSE
-88 LSERSPVFSLR
+88 LSERSLIPSLE
-99 EKILAIR
+99 EKILTIR

-202 IASRH
+202 IANRH
-207 PDLSGL
+207 SDLSGL
-213 QLENVTLITP
+213 QLENVILITP
-223 TQTHRFIR
+223 TQSHRFIR
-231 TAVEQWIANNPG
+231 TAVEQWIINNPDV
-243 IYLRLLEGHQFDGE
+243 YLRLLEGHQFDGE

-284 KSSGISPEK
+284 KSSGISPEL

-340 LENDSARRIEQ
+340 LENDSARHIEQ

-373 EILASDGGYEGMNTD
+373 EILASNREYEGMNTD
-388 AMNRVSTHSPLNLV
+388 AIDRVSTYSPLNLV

-435 LATMDQAGRS
+435 LATMDRAGRS

-452 ANFALKWINNQSL
+452 ANFALKWINNQWL
-465 AKTNNGQQTPDN
+465 ATTKTNNKQQIADN

-488 PVETNDPQNNANPA
+488 PVEAGDPQANANPA
-502 PVGRGLELYTPR
+502 PVGQGLELYTPR

-530 FGEDPTQNSAAI
+530 FGEDPTKNSAAI

-553 GEALTSVCKEH
+553 AEALTPLCKEH
-564 NITLYDVGER
+564 KITLYDVGER

-632 PLAAPQPETVQKA
+632 PLAPPQPETVQKA
-645 ARLCRNLLR
+645 ARMCRSLLR

-785 RAALHGEFTIPD
+785 RATLHEESIIPD
-797 VTQAWEQAK
+797 VSQAWEVAK
-806 HLKIS
+806 NLKTS

-820 MTRAKRLVWMS
+820 MTRAKLLLWMS

-851 CPVFPALKRQFPECV
+851 CPVFPALKRQFPECMV
-866 MNLAVMAK
+866 NLAVMSK
-874 QA
+874 